1 MIIMGAVTYL
11 VELALLVCWFHNKS
25 LVFKHS
31 MSVSFNIETSSAGAK
46 ISDGPHKGGP

>member
-1 MIIMGAVTYL
+1 MIIMGALTYL
-11 VELALLVCWFHNKS
+11 VELALLVCWFYIKS

-46 ISDGPHKGGP
+46 ISDGSNKGRP